1 MSEDYGDGISCL
13 WMRGGTSKGAVFLA
27 SDLPADPKERNAL
40 LLRIMGSPDT
50 RQIDGIGGGDPL
62 PSKAAILSPSSRP
75 DADVDR
81 LLLQVF
87 VDQAVVFDAQG
98 CGKFLAAVGPRHRAR
113 PGGSRRWRDAR
124 AHPYAQHRRGLPGAP
139 VGKWRDRR
147 GRNLAYR
154 AETL

>member
-27 SDLPADPKERNAL
+27 SDLPADPQERNAL

-62 PSKAAILSPSSRP
+62 TSKAAILSPFSRP
-75 DADVDR
+75 DADVDY
-81 LLLQVF
+81 LFLQVL

-98 CGKFLAAVGPRHRAR
+98 CGNILAAVGPPPSSAAWWQ
-113 PGGSRRWRDAR
+113 PSMA
-124 AHPYAQHRRGLPGAP
+124 
-139 VGKWRDRR
+139 
-147 GRNLAYR
+147 
-154 AETL
+154 